1 VKVDLLIRLGFGEP
15 ASAVRKG
22 PEDPAS
28 DAWTRLLDDSA
39 PLVAKLLE
47 LTLDGAKRGIDG
59 IYKVVAVFFAV
70 SILPGSER
78 VTRTSSVPC

>member
-1 VKVDLLIRLGFGEP
+1 VKVALLIRLGFGEP
-15 ASAVRKG
+15 VSAVPRD

-28 DAWTRLLDDSA
+28 GARTRLLDDSVL
-39 PLVAKLLE
+39 LVATLLE
-47 LTLDGAKRGIDG
+47 LPLDSAKRGIDG

-78 VTRTSSVPC
+78 VTRTASVPC

>member
-15 ASAVRKG
+15 VSAVRKG

-28 DAWTRLLDDSA
+28 DARTRLLDDSA

-47 LTLDGAKRGIDG
+47 LPLDGAKRGIDG

-70 SILPGSER
+70 SISPGSER